1 MLNNAIYVNKITFAE
16 IKYQQMYVSVS
27 NNVIVPKICSSIR
40 NNGDVS
46 KYKHLDIDGLY
57 AISIFCLNHKYVNIM
72 Y

>member
-1 MLNNAIYVNKITFAE
+1 
-16 IKYQQMYVSVS
+16 MYVSVS
-27 NNVIVPKICSSIR
+27 NNVIVPKICSSLR